1 MASRLIKKNLSI
13 DLFNLKIIFIS
24 TPCSRYSCADEW
36 YKMSAF
42 ARLIFV
48 IFLTDLAYKA
58 EFGKECNG
66 PRQLPISG
74 MMLQRHIFD
83 KRMTRS
89 GYAECLFVCREE
101 KVCQSFNFVISEN
114 ACEFNNRTKEASP
127 KDFVPNPDR
136 YYVKRDVSRGIN
148 STYGLVCYRLH

>member
-1 MASRLIKKNLSI
+1 
-13 DLFNLKIIFIS
+13 
-24 TPCSRYSCADEW
+24 
-36 YKMSAF
+36 MSAF
-42 ARLIFV
+42 TRLIFV
-48 IFLTDLAYKA
+48 IFLTDLVYKA
-58 EFGKECNG
+58 AFGKECNG

-74 MMLQRHIFD
+74 MMLQRHTYN

-127 KDFVPNPDR
+127 RDFVPNLDR
-136 YYVKRDVSRGIN
+136 YYVKLDVSRGIN
-148 STYGLVCYRLH
+148 YTYGLVCHRLHSHTHTLGP